1 MKKIDGYNNQK
12 LAYYNKMRES
22 LRVYS
27 ERVSDK
33 SLDLTLRNFMGG
45 ESNLRLYIEALQ
57 HIDNGFD
64 LSIFDGNFFQQ
75 FHVSGLMSLKFV
87 ALFPGQLTCK
97 HQIFRSVDSS
107 CVHLLELIYR
117 MIEVPS
123 KRGLVPAGVRL
134 PYGYI
139 TTPSVTSSDGTF
151 WADTFPLCDGNCK
164 RKPCKFHPASPQSY
178 MEIGQEMWR
187 RIFDTICSRFFL
199 MFCSDFVGI
208 VAQVCAN
215 PAILA
220 DYPFSSQN
228 SSNPFV
234 RNPGKEFGMVIPFL
248 PVQIMNA
255 SFMSSLMR
263 YFEEFER
270 RDGKN
275 FLLPKPLSLIFKS
288 PIHFVDEG
296 QRKRLNDLGSSGGFL
311 RKLCGNFLKKLST
324 TKTHSS
330 VFCQVIMTRVLNRP
344 NRAKMHYFVRKTYEF
359 CNSLIRTAQQ
369 LNDSAVISLLEQS
382 KGMLH
387 AIKHS
392 TR

>member
-1 MKKIDGYNNQK
+1 M
-12 LAYYNKMRES
+12 LES
-22 LRVYS
+22 LEVYS
-27 ERVSDK
+27 ERVSSE
-33 SLDLTLRNFMGG
+33 SLGSILINFMEG
-45 ESNLRLYIEALQ
+45 ESNLRLYIQALQ
-57 HIDNGFD
+57 HQDNGFD
-64 LSIFDGNFFQQ
+64 PSIFDGNFFQQ
-75 FHVSGLMSLKFV
+75 FHVSGLMTLKFLSF
-87 ALFPGQLTCK
+87 APQQFTCK
-97 HQIFRSVDSS
+97 HQLFHSVDSS
-107 CVHLLELIYR
+107 CVHLLERIYS

-139 TTPSVTSSDGTF
+139 TTPLVTSSVGTF
-151 WADTFPLCDGNCK
+151 WADTFPLCDDNCK
-164 RKPCKFHPASPQSY
+164 RKPCKFHPASPQIY
-178 MEIGQEMWR
+178 LELGQEMWR
-187 RIFDTICSRFFL
+187 RIFDTICSRFFR

-208 VAQVCAN
+208 VAQIGAN

-234 RNPGKEFGMVIPFL
+234 KNPGKEFGMVIPFL

-255 SFMSSLMR
+255 SFMNSLMR

-288 PIHFVDEG
+288 PIHFVDEE

-311 RKLCGNFLKKLST
+311 RKLCGNFLKKLPT

-359 CNSLIRTAQQ
+359 CNSLIRTAKQ
-369 LNDSAVISLLEQS
+369 LNDRAIISLLKQS

>member
-1 MKKIDGYNNQK
+1 MKKIDCYKNQK
-12 LAYYNKMRES
+12 LAYYNKMQES
-22 LRVYS
+22 LKVYS
-27 ERVSDK
+27 ECVSDE
-33 SLDLTLRNFMGG
+33 SLDSTLINFMGG

-57 HIDNGFD
+57 HQDNGFD
-64 LSIFDGNFFQQ
+64 PSIFDGNFFQQ

-87 ALFPGQLTCK
+87 ALFPGQFTCK
-97 HQIFRSVDSS
+97 HQIFRSVDSY
-107 CVHLLELIYR
+107 CVHLLERIYS

-139 TTPSVTSSDGTF
+139 ITPPVTSSDGTF

-164 RKPCKFHPASPQSY
+164 RKPCKFHPASPQIY
-178 MEIGQEMWR
+178 LEIGQEMWR

-199 MFCSDFVGI
+199 MFCSEFVGI
-208 VAQVCAN
+208 VAQIGAN

-234 RNPGKEFGMVIPFL
+234 KNPGKEFGMVIPFL

-255 SFMSSLMR
+255 SFMNSLMR

-311 RKLCGNFLKKLST
+311 RKLCGNFLKKLPT

-359 CNSLIRTAQQ
+359 CKDLKDLASQ
-369 LNDSAVISLLEQS
+369 LNDGAIISLLKKLMEILNQ
-382 KGMLH
+382 M
-387 AIKHS
+387 
-392 TR
+392 